1 MKINVSPKG
10 RNVGYIPK
18 KKKGSDKLMPITE
31 AAIEMA
37 RIGSE
42 MEDATEK
49 AITRIDTARQQTLKK
64 AEM

>member
-10 RNVGYIPK
+10 KNVGYIPK
-18 KKKGSDKLMPITE
+18 RKEGSGQLLPITE
-31 AAIEMA
+31 AVIQIV

-42 MEDATEK
+42 MEDATEQ
-49 AITRIDTARQQTLKK
+49 AITRIDSARQETLKK

>member
-10 RNVGYIPK
+10 KNVGYIPK
-18 KKKGSDKLMPITE
+18 RKESSGQLLPITE
-31 AAIEMA
+31 AVIQMV

-42 MEDATEK
+42 MEDATEQ
-49 AITRIDTARQQTLKK
+49 AITRIDSARQETLKK